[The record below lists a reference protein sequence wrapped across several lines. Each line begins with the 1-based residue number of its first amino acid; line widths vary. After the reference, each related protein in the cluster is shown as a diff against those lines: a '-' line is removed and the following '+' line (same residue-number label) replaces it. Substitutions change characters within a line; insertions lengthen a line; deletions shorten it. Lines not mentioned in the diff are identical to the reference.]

1 MFLWVSTG
9 LEKICILDS
18 AQRPAEKRKKGILVM
33 HGVYHSCIV
42 YNFKLVLTMKE
53 RLRQIFTLAGT
64 DVCDF

>member
-1 MFLWVSTG
+1 MGFDG
-9 LEKICILDS
+9 LGKNLYLG
-18 AQRPAEKRKKGILVM
+18 QRSEACRKKKEGILVM
-33 HGVYHSCIV
+33 YGVYHSCIV